1 MLILIKMIFDL
12 QFQTTMFLSQNPQQ
26 NYTCLKQSSIGH
38 YLIKHV
44 MAKTSQNNLHF
55 TCKNWVKVLFT
66 IKSVGCFATE
76 KWYSHE
82 LLPIYHYGGAGFCID
97 SYCFEF
103 IIYCHHGGAGF
114 CIDSYYFEFII
125 YCHDG
130 GVGFC
135 IELYCFEF
143 IIYGLLVKY
152 IHVFPNNDNTIHI
165 YDILLSTIFLG
176 IWPY

>member
-12 QFQTTMFLSQNPQQ
+12 QFQTTMFLIQNPQQ

-66 IKSVGCFATE
+66 IKYVGCFTTE

-97 SYCFEF
+97 SYYFEF

-114 CIDSYYFEFII
+114 CIDS
-125 YCHDG
+125 
-130 GVGFC
+130 
-135 IELYCFEF
+135 YCFEF

-152 IHVFPNNDNTIHI
+152 IHVFPNSDNTIHI
-165 YDILLSTIFLG
+165 YDILPSTIFLG

>member
-1 MLILIKMIFDL
+1 
-12 QFQTTMFLSQNPQQ
+12 MFLSHNPQQ

-125 YCHDG
+125 YCHHG
-130 GVGFC
+130 GAGFC
-135 IELYCFEF
+135 IDSYYFEF

-152 IHVFPNNDNTIHI
+152 IHVFPNSDNTIHI
-165 YDILLSTIFLG
+165 YDILPSTIFLG